1 MTKTEAAIKCKAIIS
16 EKTGDTSVLLYKEVE
31 LAPPEP
37 NSVRVKIMASGMNF
51 IDVYERRGSYPVPLP
66 YTAGREGAG
75 TIDAIGSKVTNF
87 KIGDRVAFCAHRSG
101 AYSQYA
107 NVCSDL
113 LIPLPES
120 LSFIEGAAFPLQGM
134 TAHYLIHEFYQITP
148 YSNVLVHA
156 AAGGM
161 GLLLCQWAKHLGA
174 RVIGTVSN
182 EDKAVLAREA
192 GCEKVI
198 IYTEQDFAEECK
210 KYTDGKGV
218 DYIIDGVGKT
228 TFEKDLDA
236 VRMRGHI
243 TIFGSASGR
252 AEPISPNILQQKSIT
267 LHGGSLGCFMQDGQ
281 ETLMRANAA
290 LEGIEKKW
298 LKLRVGETFPLPL
311 AGKAQ
316 ELLETRKTTGKV
328 VLTVDHSD

>member
-1 MTKTEAAIKCKAIIS
+1 MTTKTGIKCKAIRAES
-16 EKTGDTSVLLYKEVE
+16 TGDSDILQYKEIE
-31 LAPPEP
+31 LPPCEP
-37 NSVRVKIMASGMNF
+37 NQVRVKIMAAGMNF
-51 IDVYERRGSYPVPLP
+51 IDIYERRGTYPVPVP
-66 YTAGREGAG
+66 YTVGREGAG
-75 TIDAIGSKVTNF
+75 TVEAVGSNVKDF

-107 NVCSDL
+107 NVCEDL

-120 LSFIEGAAFPLQGM
+120 VSYIEGAAFPLQGM
-134 TAHYLIHEFYQITP
+134 TAHYLIHEFYKIVPGTT
-148 YSNVLVHA
+148 VLVHA

-174 RVIGTVSN
+174 RVIGTTSS
-182 EDKAVLAREA
+182 EDKASLAREA
-192 GCEKVI
+192 GCDNVI
-198 IYTEQDFAEECK
+198 LYTEQDFAQECK
-210 KYTDGKGV
+210 VITDGKGV

-243 TIFGSASGR
+243 TVYGSASGR

-267 LHGGSLGCFMQDGQ
+267 LHGGSLGCFMQDGA
-281 ETLMRANAA
+281 ETLMRANSV

-298 LKLRVGETFPLPL
+298 LKLRVVEIHPLQA

-316 ELLETRKTTGKV
+316 QLLESRQTTGKV
-328 VLTVDHSD
+328 VLTVDHES